1 MVDMKQTKDKL
12 TDTANLLDQMV
23 STGVKLH
30 EKLQV
35 LARKDEKKADDKN
48 AKRDLIRSLAK
59 ASKKEKKKRKR
70 SKSREDK
77 KKKAKKDK
85 KKTAH

>member
-1 MVDMKQTKDKL
+1 M
-12 TDTANLLDQMV
+12 
-23 STGVKLH
+23 
-30 EKLQV
+30 

-85 KKTAH
+85 TKTAHWTFTIIRLFVCSNYEEILTFKNIFFN